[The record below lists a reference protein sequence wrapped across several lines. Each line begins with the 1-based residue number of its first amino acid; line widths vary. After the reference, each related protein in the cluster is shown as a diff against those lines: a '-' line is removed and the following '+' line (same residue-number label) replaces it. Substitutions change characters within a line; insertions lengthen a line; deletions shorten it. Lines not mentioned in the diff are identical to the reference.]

1 MSLNPGIVLVLSII
15 GAGILFLLGAALLV
29 KAFYRKI
36 LQGEALINNKMG
48 KNPEVSF
55 SGGLVLPII
64 HRAEIMDIS
73 LKTIELDR
81 RGSEGLICRDNIRAD
96 IKVTFFVRVNK
107 TAEDV
112 LKVAQSIGTARASE
126 QRTVEDLFIAKFSE
140 ALKTVGYSMD
150 FVDLYDKR
158 EQFKDSMIAVI
169 GTDLN
174 GYVLEDAAI
183 DYLEQTPL
191 TQLDAKNILD
201 ANGIRKITDLTAA
214 QSIRTNDF
222 VNNEKKAITK
232 QNVEAKEAILALER
246 QQENAIAAQQREI
259 ATVKAREAAE
269 TAKVQAEEQQKA
281 QSARIKTEEEIE
293 VQNQN
298 RLRQVEVA
306 EKNRQR
312 VVSVENERVE
322 KDRMLEQ
329 ISRER
334 ETELQTIEKNKA
346 VEKQKKE
353 IADIVR
359 TRVAVEKSVAEE
371 EERIKAVR
379 VLEEAKRNKDAAVIE
394 AEGEAQQALV
404 KDIKKAEAA
413 EQAAQHKAKERLVL
427 ADAELEAA
435 DREAK
440 AQIRTADGVQAIDA
454 APGLATVKVKEAD
467 AVATEKQGMVQARVV
482 KEQGHS
488 EASVKEAMAQA
499 LLKEGT
505 AKAEVDRSQM
515 IAIAEG
521 KEAQGMAEMQVREK
535 EAEIIEKQGMAEASR
550 IRERGMAEANSVEA
564 RMLAEAKGL
573 LEKATSMKQLQG
585 EAREHEEFRL
595 AIDKEKTVQ
604 LDAIDAQEKIAKAQA
619 EILGEAFKGAQFDI
633 VGGDGAFFESFVKST
648 ALGKGLDSFIDKS
661 QVARQVLGDY
671 LDGDR
676 NAIDDIKGILQS
688 PSVSAE
694 NAQKLTLAA
703 VLSKLMVGGDDE
715 MRGKVTMLMEQA
727 KKLGI
732 DKLGS

>member
-1 MSLNPGIVLVLSII
+1 MNPGIVLILSII
-15 GAGILFLLGAALLV
+15 GAGVLFLFGAALLV
-29 KAFYRKI
+29 KSFYKKV

-48 KNPEVSF
+48 KDPVVSF

-64 HRAEIMDIS
+64 HRSEVMDIS
-73 LKTIELDR
+73 IKTIELDR
-81 RGSEGLICRDNIRAD
+81 RGSDGLICRDNIRAD

-107 TAEDV
+107 TSEDV
-112 LKVAQSIGTARASE
+112 LKVAQSIGTARASDQQTIE
-126 QRTVEDLFIAKFSE
+126 ELFIAKFSE

-158 EQFKDSMIAVI
+158 EQFKDAIIAVI

-191 TQLDAKNILD
+191 NQLDAKNILD
-201 ANGIRKITDLTAA
+201 ANGIRKITELTAN

-222 VNNEKKAITK
+222 QNNEQKMITK

-259 ATVKAREAAE
+259 ATVRSREAAE
-269 TAKVQAEEQQKA
+269 TEKVKAEEQQKA
-281 QSARIKTEEEIE
+281 QAARIKAEEEIE
-293 VQNQN
+293 VQNQG

-334 ETELQTIEKNKA
+334 ETELMRIEKDKA

-359 TRVAVEKSVAEE
+359 TRVVVEKSVAEE
-371 EERIKAVR
+371 EERIKDVR
-379 VLEEAKRNKDAAVIE
+379 VIANATRQKDALVLGAE
-394 AEGEAQQALV
+394 AEAQEMLV

-413 EQAAQHKAKERLVL
+413 EIAATHKAKERLVL
-427 ADAELEAA
+427 ADAELEAS

-440 AQIRTADGVQAIDA
+440 ASIRKADGIQATEA
-454 APGLATVKVKEAD
+454 ATGLANVKVKEAD
-467 AVATEKQGMVQARVV
+467 AVATEKAGMVDARVL
-482 KEQGHS
+482 KEQGLS
-488 EASVKEAMAQA
+488 QAQVKEAMANA
-499 LLKEGT
+499 MLKEGN
-505 AKAEVDRSQM
+505 AKAEIDRSQM
-515 IAIAEG
+515 MAVAEG
-521 KEAQGMAEMQVREK
+521 QQSQGMAEMAVREK
-535 EAEIIEKQGMAEASR
+535 EAEVTEKQGVAEATK
-550 IRERGMAEANSVEA
+550 IRERGLAEAQTIQE

-573 LEKATSMKQLQG
+573 LEKAESMKALHG
-585 EAREHEEFRL
+585 EARMHEEYRL
-595 AIDKEKTVQ
+595 AIDKEKVVQ
-604 LDAIDAQEKIAKAQA
+604 LDAISAQRQIAEAQA
-619 EILGEAFKGAQFDI
+619 KILGEAFKDARFDI
-633 VGGDGAFFESFVKST
+633 VGGDGAFFERFVNAT
-648 ALGKGLDSFIDKS
+648 AMGKGLDSFFDKS
-661 QVARQVLGDY
+661 QTARTALGEY
-671 LDGDR
+671 LEGDR
-676 NAIDDIKGILQS
+676 NVIDDVKGILTS
-688 PSVSAE
+688 PSVSAD
-694 NAQKLTLAA
+694 NAQKLSLTAL
-703 VLSKLMVGGDDE
+703 LTKLMTGADDE
-715 MRGKVTMLMEQA
+715 MRNKVTVLMEQA

-732 DKLGS
+732 DKLGSE